1 MFLSPR
7 GGGRGTYSSL
17 PSISRRDEYPLIF
30 DGDFD
35 AKTKH
40 PSISSIVRV
49 IIFLVRFTTILSYEF
64 YTTYLNH
71 QSVILILAKTCP
83 FDPWGRWGMLIPN
96 RTFRWAEDTIVAVLV
111 VSFWGAGSIDE

>member
-1 MFLSPR
+1 MN
-7 GGGRGTYSSL
+7 
-17 PSISRRDEYPLIF
+17 F

-49 IIFLVRFTTILSYEF
+49 IIIFLSEVYYYLKLRFL
-64 YTTYLNH
+64 TYLNH
-71 QSVILILAKTCP
+71 QNVILKLAKTCP

-111 VSFWGAGSIDE
+111 VSFSGAGSIDE